1 LKLRTWRHRLLALAL
16 LAGAGTVQAADP
28 VQGGQL
34 YAQHCASCHG
44 ANGISV
50 MPGAPNFARKERVF
64 QADAVLLNSVKYGK
78 NAMPG
83 FVGML
88 RDQQILDIIS
98 YIRTIR

>member
-1 LKLRTWRHRLLALAL
+1 LKLHAWRRQLLALAL
-16 LAGAGTVQAADP
+16 LMGAGTVQAADP

-34 YAQHCASCHG
+34 YTQHCAVCHG
-44 ANGISV
+44 PNGISV
-50 MPGAPNFARKERVF
+50 FPGAPNFARKERVF
-64 QADAVLLNSVKYGK
+64 QPDAVLLNSVKYGK

-83 FVGML
+83 FTGLL